1 MLFRLRASENIPK
14 GVRFQLSFY
23 QATQLIPAE
32 TGDYRL
38 APNGM
43 NRSWREWDF
52 KPEQN
57 RMLGGFHEEGESG
70 AWDLHIAVGASSSC
84 RFDCKPVQNRY
95 SLLSAR
101 LLPDEEAGFA
111 VTFDPDGDLSAAEC
125 RTFQRESAPFL
136 YGTIRMIW
144 TQISCTA
151 PGPLWMNMFS
161 GLRGKPAAA
170 GS

>member
-95 SLLSAR
+95 SLLSAP

-111 VTFDPDGDLSAAEC
+111 VTFDPDPETCQRRNAVLSSGNP
-125 RTFQRESAPFL
+125 RH
-136 YGTIRMIW
+136 
-144 TQISCTA
+144 SCM
-151 PGPLWMNMFS
+151 GRFV
-161 GLRGKPAAA
+161 
-170 GS
+170 